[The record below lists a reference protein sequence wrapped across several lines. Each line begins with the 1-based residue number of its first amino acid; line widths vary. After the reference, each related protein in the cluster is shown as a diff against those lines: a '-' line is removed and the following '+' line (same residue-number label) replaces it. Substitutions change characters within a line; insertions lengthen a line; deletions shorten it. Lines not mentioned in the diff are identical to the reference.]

1 VANETEKAKTEEPVD
16 ICPYWHQ
23 LSADFASMYPSGGYC
38 VAGCH
43 QRVKVMAAKTF
54 DEVCNLRYPGCEGY
68 QRLLAEDEAKSR
80 QAPDTA
86 RR

>member
-1 VANETEKAKTEEPVD
+1 MTKKTEQQEAEESMK

-23 LSADFASMYPSGGYC
+23 VSADFASMYPSGGYC

-43 QRVKVMAAKTF
+43 QRIKVMAAKTF

-68 QRLLAEDEAKSR
+68 QRLLAEEETKGH
-80 QAPDTA
+80 QAPDTT

>member
-1 VANETEKAKTEEPVD
+1 MAKETEQPKTEEPAN

-23 LSADFASMYPSGGYC
+23 VSADFASMYPGGGYC
-38 VAGCH
+38 EAGCH
-43 QRVKVMAAKTF
+43 QRIKVMAAKTF

-68 QRLLAEDEAKSR
+68 QRLLTEEETKRR